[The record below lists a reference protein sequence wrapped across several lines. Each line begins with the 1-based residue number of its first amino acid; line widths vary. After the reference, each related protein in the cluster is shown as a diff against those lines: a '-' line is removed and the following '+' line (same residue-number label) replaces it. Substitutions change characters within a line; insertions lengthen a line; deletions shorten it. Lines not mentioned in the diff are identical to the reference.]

1 MSLMKRWNE
10 YLGPKDERLEAE
22 SARYLRTGYYLLLAG
37 VVMCVYYG
45 VMLEQVACVADVP
58 LLTAAGA
65 GVVSPNVLLM
75 GALLVACFIPLA
87 LQARRGIVSDRA
99 RFAQVDSV
107 PWDLVLLTSLACG
120 AAVAVLSVVM
130 RVLAEVQ
137 IVGVAS
143 VAWGGDIAI
152 GVVYFGLAFMLAMAF
167 SASLFRDAIKNR
179 RRLEDELDD

>member
-1 MSLMKRWNE
+1 
-10 YLGPKDERLEAE
+10 
-22 SARYLRTGYYLLLAG
+22 
-37 VVMCVYYG
+37 
-45 VMLEQVACVADVP
+45 
-58 LLTAAGA
+58 
-65 GVVSPNVLLM
+65 
-75 GALLVACFIPLA
+75 
-87 LQARRGIVSDRA
+87 
-99 RFAQVDSV
+99 
-107 PWDLVLLTSLACG
+107 
-120 AAVAVLSVVM
+120 M